1 MHDQK
6 EPQIFDPSTK
16 RWIGD
21 AGYRPRLTAR
31 CQGLGLRDEGVRLHD
46 VCKTPPSLEMTQNN
60 PALAA
65 LVRARPVEVMI

>member
-1 MHDQK
+1 MTRRNHRSSIRQQK
-6 EPQIFDPSTK
+6 DGLAM
-16 RWIGD
+16 R
-21 AGYRPRLTAR
+21 YRPRLTAR

>member
-1 MHDQK
+1 M
-6 EPQIFDPSTK
+6 
-16 RWIGD
+16 R
-21 AGYRPRLTAR
+21 YRPRLTAR